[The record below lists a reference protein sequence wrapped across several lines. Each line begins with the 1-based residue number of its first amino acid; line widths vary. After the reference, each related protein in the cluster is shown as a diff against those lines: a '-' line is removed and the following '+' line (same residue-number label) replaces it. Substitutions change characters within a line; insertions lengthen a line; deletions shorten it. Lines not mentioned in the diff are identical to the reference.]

1 MILHT
6 LENDDSVAANA
17 ADFGQV
23 MSKDARRQAPESWR
37 QSVAARKLERLLD
50 FADTDGTL
58 VRDYVFFDK
67 QLSEK
72 CDLPEPRPPYAPL

>member
-1 MILHT
+1 MR
-6 LENDDSVAANA
+6 
-17 ADFGQV
+17 
-23 MSKDARRQAPESWR
+23 DAKRLNLGDNQLPRG
-37 QSVAARKLERLLD
+37 KLERLLD

-58 VRDYVFFDK
+58 VRVGYVFFDK